1 MKKANKTIFI
11 SDTTDPVLSM
21 SAECITEI
29 LNITNVGDKIVVI
42 CNSAS
47 GNNCVD
53 YIAGTVKH
61 ITKSYIDL
69 TLSYDNVFRVKRSA
83 IHFIGRN

>member
-1 MKKANKTIFI
+1 MKKENKMIFI
-11 SDTTDPVLSM
+11 SDTTEPVLSM
-21 SAECITEI
+21 SAECITAF
-29 LNITNVGDKIVVI
+29 LNKTNVGDKIVVI
-42 CNSAS
+42 RNSAS

>member
-1 MKKANKTIFI
+1 MKKENKTIFI
-11 SDTTDPVLSM
+11 SDTTEPVLSM
-21 SAECITEI
+21 SAECITAF
-29 LNITNVGDKIVVI
+29 LNKTNVGDKIVVI
-42 CNSAS
+42 CNSS
-47 GNNCVD
+47 SDNNCVD
-53 YIAGTVKH
+53 YISGIVKR

>member
-1 MKKANKTIFI
+1 MKKENKTIFI
-11 SDTTDPVLSM
+11 SDTTETVMSM
-21 SAECITEI
+21 SAECITAF
-29 LNITNVGDKIVVI
+29 LNNTNVGDKIVVI
-42 CNSAS
+42 CNSS
-47 GNNCVD
+47 SDNNCVD
-53 YIAGTVKH
+53 YISGIVKR